1 MRKHFERVA
10 LEKAAQENWTEAE
23 ALEYI
28 RAASLE
34 ELKAYTEDR

>member
-1 MRKHFERVA
+1 MRRKLEKAA

-34 ELKAYTEDR
+34 ELKEYTEGR